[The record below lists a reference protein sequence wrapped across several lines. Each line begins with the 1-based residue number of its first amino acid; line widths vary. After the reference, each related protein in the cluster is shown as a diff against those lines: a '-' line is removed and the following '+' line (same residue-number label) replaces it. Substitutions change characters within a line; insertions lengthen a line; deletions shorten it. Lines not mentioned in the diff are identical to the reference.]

1 MEEILTEISGRFDV
15 KELAQA
21 SGLTVNNIRMLM
33 DRMPGTLTTEQVLP
47 GRGVARTFPIMSMKR
62 AALIRAVMK
71 NGVGVTQAAHL
82 VDAFSAWFEMNHK
95 GLPANM
101 EAYVSRSEMQKVYDL
116 GYGKSF
122 HGGND
127 WEFYAYQGLNL
138 TIPHEAK
145 TGDMIMEVIDQ
156 TYVFMTMIRPRV
168 KIHGGPK
175 MDAVFRV
182 EGWERGGEMVIT
194 DASECEEELEH
205 WQTVRE
211 NFTTKVV
218 VNVSLA
224 IRDAFEQIR
233 QARTTA

>member
-1 MEEILTEISGRFDV
+1 MPEISARFDV
-15 KELAQA
+15 KEMAHA
-21 SGLTVNNIRMLM
+21 TGLTVNNIRMLM

-82 VDAFSAWFEMNHK
+82 VDAFSGWFEMNYK

-101 EAYVSRSEMQKVYDL
+101 DAYVGRSERQKVYDL

-122 HGGND
+122 DGGND
-127 WEFYAYQGLNL
+127 WEFYAYMGLNL

-156 TYVFMTMIRPRV
+156 TYVFMTLIRP
-168 KIHGGPK
+168 
-175 MDAVFRV
+175 
-182 EGWERGGEMVIT
+182 
-194 DASECEEELEH
+194 SEID
-205 WQTVRE
+205 RRPE
-211 NFTTKVV
+211 NGSCFPGRRMGTWW
-218 VNVSLA
+218 
-224 IRDAFEQIR
+224 
-233 QARTTA
+233 